1 MAASLGPKDAVVDVV
16 IVDDAFIK
24 ELNRTYRGVDRP
36 TDVISFSYTSDE
48 NPPGPSDDVAGEVY
62 VSYETLGAD
71 ARERGIAPEHLFLR
85 LGVHGLLHVLGH
97 DHATRADTTQMES
110 EEKRLL
116 LDYLDPSEVEQL
128 F

>member
-1 MAASLGPKDAVVDVV
+1 MVDVV
-16 IVDDAFIK
+16 IVDDAFIR
-24 ELNRTYRGVDRP
+24 ELNRKYRGVDRP
-36 TDVISFSYTSDE
+36 TDVISFSYAGDE
-48 NPPGPSDDVAGEVY
+48 HLPGPADDIAGEVY
-62 VSYETLGAD
+62 VSCETLGAD
-71 ARERGIAPEHLFLR
+71 ARSRGIAPEHLFLR

-97 DHATRADTTQMES
+97 DHKTRSGTSQMES